1 MSDASDSPVLVLHDP
16 TAHRFA
22 LNLPGGP
29 ASLKYH
35 VDREGRLSLDHTEV
49 PEEGRHRGIA
59 GRLAKAALEYA
70 RDRRLRVVPRCPFVR
85 AYLEDHPEERDL
97 VDEDTATR

>member
-1 MSDASDSPVLVLHDP
+1 MSEEPETAAPIVHDP
-16 TAHRFA
+16 AAHRFA

-29 ASLKYH
+29 AFLKYH
-35 VDREGRLSLDHTEV
+35 LDRDGRLSLDHTEV

-59 GRLAKAALEYA
+59 GRLAKAALDFA
-70 RDRRLRVVPRCPFVR
+70 RGHRLEVVPRCPFVR

-97 VDEDTATR
+97 VANRIE